1 MRLEAT
7 TNVTMKHGRIEVNP
21 EVMMGKPVVKGTRL
35 TVEHIMR
42 ELSGGMSVDDVL
54 DAHPRLTLADVEAAK
69 AFADQYMTGTA
80 AE

>member
-1 MRLEAT
+1 
-7 TNVTMKHGRIEVNP
+7 MKHERIEVNP
-21 EVMMGKPVVKGTRL
+21 KVMMGKPVVRGTRL

-54 DAHPRLTLADVEAAK
+54 DAHPRLTLADVEAAR
-69 AFADQYMTGTA
+69 AFADQYMTSSA

>member
-1 MRLEAT
+1 
-7 TNVTMKHGRIEVNP
+7 MKHERIEVNP

-42 ELSGGMSVDDVL
+42 ELSGGMSVDEIL
-54 DAHPRLTLADVEAAK
+54 DAHPRLTLADVDAAK
-69 AFADQYMTGTA
+69 AFADQYMTRSA